1 MSLSNTKSK
10 GSTHDLHGEGSGKNL
25 EMFLL
30 RKRKKVTLPRLMNS
44 NMIKPEKSDHLHL
57 VYHITVPLNIK
68 DVIFQQ
74 LQENNLKLK
83 DRVSCLEDKVIQL
96 QTKNN
101 YWSIG
106 VKQYRRNNLEIEE
119 IPNSM
124 SNDEF
129 VKTAVAIL
137 NTINV
142 KLDSSDMETSHRIGR
157 W

>member
-1 MSLSNTKSK
+1 M
-10 GSTHDLHGEGSGKNL
+10 
-25 EMFLL
+25 
-30 RKRKKVTLPRLMNS
+30 
-44 NMIKPEKSDHLHL
+44 
-57 VYHITVPLNIK
+57 
-68 DVIFQQ
+68 
-74 LQENNLKLK
+74 QENNLKLK
-83 DRVSCLEDKVIQL
+83 ARVSCLEDKVIQL

-142 KLDSSDMETSHRIGR
+142 NLDSSDMETSHRIGR